1 MKITANT
8 NKNKKPI
15 KKKSTNVQKES
26 NDLVIIDVDSTPE
39 KKK

>member
-8 NKNKKPI
+8 NKNKKPK

-26 NDLVIIDVDSTPE
+26 NDLFIIDVDSTPE